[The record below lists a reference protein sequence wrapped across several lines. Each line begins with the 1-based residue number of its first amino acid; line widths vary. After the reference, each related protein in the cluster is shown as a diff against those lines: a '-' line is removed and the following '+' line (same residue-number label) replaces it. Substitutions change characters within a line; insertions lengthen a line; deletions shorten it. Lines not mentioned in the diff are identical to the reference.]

1 MKYKFLLTLSILST
15 AIVLSACG
23 SDTSDDSEK
32 NTEIVSATETES
44 TETTDTETVS
54 DYSLTWVALGE
65 LENYPELRASLES
78 SLSITTNDSNEKEG
92 ILYKNPDTL
101 ETDQNTTL
109 LLNLRNQDYAT
120 YFINGDTSAFTSA
133 AETSFSDID
142 DDSALA
148 AAINAYYNLLP
159 DETEG
164 VFNGDA
170 TLTRAQAMALVMRA
184 TTPVTES
191 GEPESNE
198 AFTSAVGYTTY
209 TDYAAAMDSLAYLSV
224 TNGTLNTDNFTTAM
238 TEGEFT
244 YLVIKTI
251 VNDYESYL
259 KDHEDQL
266 GFADGLDGYMSD
278 FNDTSSVT
286 LSTIKDAGDISLT
299 DAIANPD
306 NGVPTDM
313 YNTFKLGIKL
323 GLITESDIE
332 DWDTA
337 ITKTDAVT
345 TLLNATANFMNTS
358 YSVTTKYIIT
368 SDTTDT
374 LTTARKHNEAVASGE
389 FTDTYED
396 TRPVS
401 EVTAETS
408 ATTAICEE
416 YGSMKNW
423 GNIAR
428 ENGADGVRGYYWYYE
443 HESAAGD
450 KGSYLVYMR
459 EGSPYYGQVFQYGDT
474 LLDGTINQ
482 YGTNDEYYASLNK
495 ESAESWAEAGF
506 DVEYNDD
513 GTFNVIINTDDLNL
527 NK

>member
-1 MKYKFLLTLSILST
+1 
-15 AIVLSACG
+15 
-23 SDTSDDSEK
+23 
-32 NTEIVSATETES
+32 
-44 TETTDTETVS
+44 
-54 DYSLTWVALGE
+54 
-65 LENYPELRASLES
+65 
-78 SLSITTNDSNEKEG
+78 
-92 ILYKNPDTL
+92 
-101 ETDQNTTL
+101 
-109 LLNLRNQDYAT
+109 
-120 YFINGDTSAFTSA
+120 
-133 AETSFSDID
+133 
-142 DDSALA
+142 
-148 AAINAYYNLLP
+148 
-159 DETEG
+159 
-164 VFNGDA
+164 
-170 TLTRAQAMALVMRA
+170 MALVMRA

-224 TNGTLNTDNFTTAM
+224 ANGTLNTDNFTTAM

-251 VNDYESYL
+251 VNDYTNYYNTN
-259 KDHEDQL
+259 
-266 GFADGLDGYMSD
+266 ADYISAYDGYL
-278 FNDTSSVT
+278 NDTLDASSESLT
-286 LSTIKDAGDISLT
+286 TIKDAGDISLT

-482 YGTNDEYYASLNK
+482 YGTNDEYYASLDK
-495 ESAESWAEAGF
+495 SMEDAFIEDGATI
-506 DVEYNDD
+506 VHNDD
-513 GTFNVIINTDDLNL
+513 GTTTIYIDTDSLNL
-527 NK
+527 DN